1 MVLGV
6 NSSDVKL
13 DWQFSGAPQNYL
25 VQIFKQKPGG
35 TLEQITASKDG
46 NAFIPSNTKDFVA
59 SLDAQ
64 LKLKNVGKDDE
75 YTYSIILSNS
85 VPAQEDSHAVS
96 IIVVGKWWVT
106 LLHFVLWYISCVF
119 ITVYVSNLVVS
130 NGNVPISER
139 SWRKLYI

>member
-35 TLEQITASKDG
+35 TLEQITSSKDG

-96 IIVVGKWWVT
+96 IIVVGK
-106 LLHFVLWYISCVF
+106 
-119 ITVYVSNLVVS
+119 
-130 NGNVPISER
+130 
-139 SWRKLYI
+139 